1 MSWVAAVE
9 QVLSLARVFSHVAGA
24 AKKKK
29 KKKKKKVRRSRKYHI
44 IRNNKNVRDQNSSC
58 GTTGEGLGA
67 VSAEARV

>member
-1 MSWVAAVE
+1 MLKV
-9 QVLSLARVFSHVAGA
+9 
-24 AKKKK
+24 
-29 KKKKKKVRRSRKYHI
+29 KKKKKKVRRTRKYHI

>member
-1 MSWVAAVE
+1 MAWVAAVE
-9 QVLSLARVFSHVAGA
+9 QVLSLARLFSRVAGA
-24 AKKKK
+24 E
-29 KKKKKKVRRSRKYHI
+29 KKKKVRRSRKYHI